1 MSWRRDCW
9 YISLLIRGKL
19 PEPPSQTSL
28 PFPTSLKS
36 RGWIC
41 SAPRIGQGTQGR
53 AALPCPGPC
62 CRTQH
67 NVRIIIGLQIIQETE
82 TKKEGIR
89 CLGVALAWK
98 ERGAI
103 QTQGGELPGQLLDL
117 EEETMPSVGGICLSW
132 SQPLACPPCPPGQ
145 RRASKQGQVS

>member
-1 MSWRRDCW
+1 MRVRVWGRGSQSITPANGHTCVTGTPWHPAQILRALASRLEVSWRRDCW
-9 YISLLIRGKL
+9 YISLLIGGKL

-67 NVRIIIGLQIIQETE
+67 NVRVIIGLQIIQETDQ
-82 TKKEGIR
+82 KGR
-89 CLGVALAWK
+89 YGMPGSGLAWK

-103 QTQGGELPGQLLDL
+103 QTQGGELP
-117 EEETMPSVGGICLSW
+117 
-132 SQPLACPPCPPGQ
+132 
-145 RRASKQGQVS
+145 VSS